1 MSEQEGLNRC
11 LDYIYHTLFI
21 VSLRAYP

>member
-21 VSLRAYP
+21 VSLRAYA